1 MTIWILA
8 LVLLA
13 AGAGLGL
20 RQGAIRAAIS
30 FVGIAVA
37 VLFAGILGKLL
48 QPLFPHVGIQ
58 NPALIGLLAPLAA
71 FIIILILFKAAGFFV
86 HRKVYLF
93 YKYKAG
99 DLRFALWERL
109 NSRLGLCI
117 GLLNGTAYL
126 LLVSFV
132 ICNLSYWTVQ
142 IAPSPGESVVIRTV
156 NQMGRDLEATG
167 LIGAAR
173 SVVSLPDMYY
183 KLADLAGLLRQNPR
197 LSGRLADYPAL
208 LSLEERDDF
217 QQLMHDDNLVK
228 AWKEDAPLGQ
238 ILGDAQ
244 VKTAIRNKGMV
255 NTIWGTLQSEMDD
268 LVVYLKTGKSPKYGS
283 EQLLGRWDFNVN
295 VAVGTLLINRP
306 NIPPAEIKAL
316 RGLWSDAYAQTV
328 FVAAA
333 DHQAFLKNMPRFK
346 VQMGAATVA
355 EKATLHGQ
363 WKSSGT
369 NYDLSLNGKS
379 MTARTDGL
387 RLTIKSGNDSLVFDR
402 E

>member
-30 FVGIAVA
+30 FIGIAVA

-48 QPLFPHVGIQ
+48 KPLFPHVGIQ
-58 NPALIGLLAPLAA
+58 NPTLIWMLAPLAA

-99 DLRFALWERL
+99 DLRMALWERL

-132 ICNLSYWTVQ
+132 ICSLSYWTVQ
-142 IAPSPGESVVIRTV
+142 IAPSPSESVVIRTV

-173 SVVSLPDMYY
+173 SVVPLPDMYY

-244 VKTAIRNKGMV
+244 VKTAIRNKGLV
-255 NTIWGTLQSEMDD
+255 NTIWETLQSEMDD
-268 LVVYLKTGKSPKYGS
+268 LVVYLKTGKSPKYDS
-283 EQLLGRWDFNVN
+283 EKLLGRWDFNVN

-355 EKATLHGQ
+355 EKATLQGQ
-363 WKSSGT
+363 WKSNGT